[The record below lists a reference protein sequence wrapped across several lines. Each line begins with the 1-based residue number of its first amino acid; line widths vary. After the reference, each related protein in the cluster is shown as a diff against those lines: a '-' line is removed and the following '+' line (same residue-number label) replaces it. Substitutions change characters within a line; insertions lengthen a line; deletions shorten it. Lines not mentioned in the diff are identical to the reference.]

1 MIFLLIVFLAVYQA
15 ALSGYL
21 MVNPDYFHL
30 NSQVLETPEF
40 RQMALGLEAEAYPMD
55 YDRLTTL
62 IIKYDFNLEN
72 DHETS
77 PDSWKKE
84 QAKILRTK
92 PQVYERLKNAYQTV
106 LQDISCFPVPR
117 SMDPDTPWITYEN
130 DFGDERTYGGSRTHE
145 GTDILGGQMPPG
157 FYPVFSMTGGV
168 IEKAG
173 WLELGGWRIG
183 IRAPSGAYL
192 YYAHL
197 YNYSQDWA
205 EGDEVQPGT
214 LLGFM
219 GDSGYGPEGTTGM
232 FPVHLHLGIYL
243 PLNEQEEISVNPY
256 WILRRSEV
264 FIRSADYSSS

>member
-1 MIFLLIVFLAVYQA
+1 
-15 ALSGYL
+15 
-21 MVNPDYFHL
+21 
-30 NSQVLETPEF
+30 
-40 RQMALGLEAEAYPMD
+40 
-55 YDRLTTL
+55 
-62 IIKYDFNLEN
+62 
-72 DHETS
+72 
-77 PDSWKKE
+77 
-84 QAKILRTK
+84 
-92 PQVYERLKNAYQTV
+92 
-106 LQDISCFPVPR
+106 
-117 SMDPDTPWITYEN
+117 
-130 DFGDERTYGGSRTHE
+130 
-145 GTDILGGQMPPG
+145 
-157 FYPVFSMTGGV
+157 MTGGV